1 MRLRTVFKK
10 LLCLQGTRVRQ
21 VEFRRE
27 EETIAVGVVRSAWKH
42 RCPHCAFR
50 THATYDSHPREWRH
64 LSLGRWRVILRSTS
78 HRICCPEHGVINEAF
93 PWAAAG
99 SLFTLDFESLVAW
112 LARQM
117 NKTAVAALAK
127 ISWPTVGKIIERFV
141 ARTIDRKRLDGLF
154 VIGLDEVSYRKGHKY
169 LTVIANH
176 LTGVPV
182 WMAEGRSQKTLGAFF
197 DELGPERAGQVQVV
211 TMDMC
216 APYIAEVRA
225 RAPNARIAFDPF
237 HVVKLAGD
245 AVHTVRRAEARAG
258 KGTPEAAVLKGS
270 RWSLLKAR
278 ESQTAEDRLRLA
290 EVSRLNR
297 RVYKAYLLK
306 EELRALYR
314 CSFRAAARHL
324 TAWLAWASRSR
335 LAPFVKLART
345 LRKHRDGILAAIE
358 LGVSNARME
367 GLNNKIAVIKHRA
380 YGFHSADALI
390 AMIFLCCSAIHVAL
404 PI

>member
-1 MRLRTVFKK
+1 MRIRTVFKK
-10 LLCLQGTRVRQ
+10 LLCLQGARVRQ
-21 VEFRRE
+21 VEFRRDG
-27 EETIAVGVVRSAWKH
+27 ETILVSVVRRAWRH
-42 RCPHCAFR
+42 RCPHCPFTTR
-50 THATYDSHPREWRH
+50 ATYDRHPREWRH
-64 LSLGRWRVILRSTS
+64 LSLGRWRVVVVSTS
-78 HRICCPEHGVINEAF
+78 HRIACPEHGVVNEAF
-93 PWAAAG
+93 PWAAPG
-99 SLFTLDFESLVAW
+99 SLFTLDFEALVAW
-112 LARQM
+112 LAREM

-127 ISWPTVGKIIERFV
+127 ISWPTVGTIVERFV
-141 ARTIDRKRLDGLF
+141 ARNIDKRRLDGLF

-176 LTGVPV
+176 LTGAPV

-197 DELGPERAGQVQVV
+197 DELGSERSRQLDIV

-237 HVVKLAGD
+237 HVVKLGGE
-245 AVHTVRRAEARAG
+245 AVHEVRRSEARLR
-258 KGTPEAAVLKGS
+258 KGTPEATALKGS
-270 RWSLLKAR
+270 RWALLKAPER
-278 ESQTAEDRLRLA
+278 HTDEDRLRLA

-297 RVYKAYLLK
+297 RVYTAYLLK

-314 CSFRAAARHL
+314 CGAQAAKRHL
-324 TAWLAWASRSR
+324 RAWLAWASRSR

-358 LGVSNARME
+358 LGVSNGRME
-367 GLNNKIAVIKHRA
+367 GINNKIGVIKHRA
-380 YGFHSADALI
+380 YGFHSAAALI
-390 AMIFLCCSAIHVAL
+390 AMVFLCCSGIQVTM